1 MRTRLWD
8 VFCRVIDNHGDLGV
22 CWRLAA
28 DLASRGDAV
37 RLWVDEPGALA
48 WMAPGDTPGVQV
60 LPWRD
65 PWPGE
70 HPGDVVVEAFGCDP
84 PAPFVQRMAQ
94 RNPACAWIN
103 LEYLSA
109 EHFVERSHGLPSLQ
123 QSGPGAGLT
132 KWFFYPGFTTGTGG
146 LLREPD
152 LLPRRQG
159 FEPARLRQALGIE
172 PDDGVRTAL
181 LFCYNNP
188 ALPAWLDGLAQ
199 YQPPTRLW
207 VMPGPAAQQ
216 VGQWLGV
223 EAKPGTRAARGPL
236 SLQFLPYVP
245 QPRFDELLWTADL
258 NFVRGEDSLV
268 RALWAG
274 KPFVWHIYPQNDGA
288 HGPKLAAF
296 LDCYLAGARAA
307 LATRIRQI
315 HQHWNG
321 LHGNGSLLE
330 DKTWPDPAW
339 HDHAGQRA
347 QYWAGSLDLVS
358 ELRHFA
364 VKLLQAP
371 SG

>member
-1 MRTRLWD
+1 MQWD
-8 VFCRVIDNHGDLGV
+8 LFCRVIDNFGDIGV

-28 DLASRGDAV
+28 DLASRGERV
-37 RLWVDEPGALA
+37 RLWVDDPSALA
-48 WMAPGDTPGVQV
+48 WMAPAGRPGVAV
-60 LPWRD
+60 HDWSDSMPRV
-65 PWPGE
+65 E
-70 HPGDVVVEAFGCDP
+70 PGDVVIEAFGCEL
-84 PAPFVQRMAQ
+84 PAAFVQRMAGAA
-94 RNPACAWIN
+94 RAPLWIN

-109 EHFVERSHGLPSLQ
+109 EPYVERSHGLPSLQ

-159 FEPARLRQALGIE
+159 FEPARLRQGLGIE

-181 LFCYNNP
+181 LFCYHNP
-188 ALPAWLDGLAQ
+188 ALPAWLDRLAQ
-199 YQPPTRLW
+199 QQLPTRLW

-223 EAKPGTRAARGPL
+223 ETQPGTRVTRDAL

-245 QPRFDELLWTADL
+245 QPRFDELLWAADL

-274 KPFVWHIYPQNDGA
+274 KPFVWHIYPQADGA

-296 LDCYLAGARAA
+296 LDHYLACAPTA
-307 LATRIRQI
+307 LVVAIRQV
-315 HQHWNG
+315 HGFWNG
-321 LHGNGSLLE
+321 AGGGPPRDESF
-330 DKTWPDPAW
+330 WPGADW
-339 HDHAGQRA
+339 HDLARQRTQQGAG
-347 QYWAGSLDLVS
+347 LPDLGS
-358 ELRHFA
+358 ELLHFA
-364 VKLLQAP
+364 GELLRSR